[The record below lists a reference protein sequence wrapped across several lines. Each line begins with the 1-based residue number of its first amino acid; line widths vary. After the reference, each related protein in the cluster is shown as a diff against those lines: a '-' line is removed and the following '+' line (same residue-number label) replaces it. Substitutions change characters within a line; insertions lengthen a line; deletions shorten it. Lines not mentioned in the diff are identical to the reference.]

1 MKSNAET
8 LTLEVVGDLLVNRH
22 ITEANLLA
30 ELLPMAKRGDI
41 VAITRISDMA
51 QMRWLGDLY
60 MPTLTAVEW
69 YEKIHALKKAW
80 K

>member
-60 MPTLTAVEW
+60 MPTLTAVE
-69 YEKIHALKKAW
+69 
-80 K
+80 